1 LTDSEDTAR
10 VAGELADLTR
20 TVNEMESQ
28 LETFR
33 LRAESQQERA
43 DIQQGRVDLAARELA
58 AVSER
63 QQGCGR
69 RGAASDLIASRKMPS
84 RPTLGLP

>member
-43 DIQQGRVDLAARELA
+43 DIQQGRVDLAARELP

-69 RGAASDLIASRKMPS
+69 RAAASDLIASRKMPS